1 MRTYLV
7 DTSLWIEFFAG
18 SPKGTRARAYLFK
31 ADALVTHSLVIG
43 ELQKVYDGQGRSGEE
58 FERDLMRVRSMST
71 ILEDLPV
78 DIATEAGRTRADP
91 PHPNMG
97 LIDCLLLA
105 IARSR
110 RACKVLT
117 CDSQFRGLK
126 EALVVGGP

>member
-18 SPKGTRARAYLFK
+18 SQRGTRARKYLFQ
-31 ADALVTHSLVIG
+31 ADALVTHSLVVG
-43 ELQKVYDGQGRSGEE
+43 ELRKIYCEQGRPAEE
-58 FERDLMRVRSMST
+58 FQRDLARVKSMST

-78 DIATEAGRTRADP
+78 DVAAEGGRTRADP

-97 LIDCLLLA
+97 LVDCLLLA
-105 IARSR
+105 TVRSR
-110 RACKVLT
+110 RGWKVLT